1 MLEFQKAQMTE
12 IAQKPRPSKNAF
24 CKFAS
29 GSKSPPPR
37 KKKNA
42 WRSRRV
48 SNIWRISRRT
58 TTVGK
63 TTDFTANC
71 PSTCFN
77 AASTRR
83 RSS

>member
-37 KKKNA
+37 KKKNGNAGVA
-42 WRSRRV
+42 WA
-48 SNIWRISRRT
+48 
-58 TTVGK
+58 GLLM
-63 TTDFTANC
+63 
-71 PSTCFN
+71 
-77 AASTRR
+77 
-83 RSS
+83 